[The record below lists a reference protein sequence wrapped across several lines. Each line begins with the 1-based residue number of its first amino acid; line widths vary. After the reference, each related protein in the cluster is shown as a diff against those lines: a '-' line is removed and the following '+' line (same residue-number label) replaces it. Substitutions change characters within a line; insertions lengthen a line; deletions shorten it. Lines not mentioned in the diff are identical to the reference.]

1 MAARP
6 RSLVTTTASV
16 DLRNMLDVMYYAM
29 NERIVGVAVECVTE
43 RSKQKL
49 AAPTHTDKK
58 MPPLCVC
65 FVFRKVLS
73 TTHTK
78 QTARSLGDSKVSAKV
93 TANGFGMRTEK
104 LYQNW

>member
-1 MAARP
+1 
-6 RSLVTTTASV
+6 
-16 DLRNMLDVMYYAM
+16 MLDVMYYAM
-29 NERIVGVAVECVTE
+29 NERVVGVAVECVTE

-65 FVFRKVLS
+65 FVFSKSPLHN
-73 TTHTK
+73 TQHTK